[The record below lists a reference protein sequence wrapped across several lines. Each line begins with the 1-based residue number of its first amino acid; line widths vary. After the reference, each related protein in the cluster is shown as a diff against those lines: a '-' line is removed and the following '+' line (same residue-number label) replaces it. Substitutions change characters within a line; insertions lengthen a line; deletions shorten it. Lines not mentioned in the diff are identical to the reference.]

1 MLKVEGAKKHYTHR
15 GKVIAALDDMHLE
28 IASRD
33 FVAIVGPSGSGK
45 STLLLALGGM
55 LSLTEG
61 KICLDGESLYDL
73 SPDKRAKV
81 RGEKIGFVFQTFNLI
96 PYLTALENVQVPM
109 MLNGAAEEKQKD
121 KAATL
126 LKRVG
131 LADRLDHK
139 PSELSV
145 GQQQRVALARVL
157 ANDPKLILADEPT
170 GNLDPETRE
179 QIMRFLVELNEE
191 GRTVVMVTHDP
202 EVARRAKKT
211 LTLNQGRILNG
222 HEPGL
227 AQKISSKSPLAQKES

>member
-1 MLKVEGAKKHYTHR
+1 MLRVEGAKKHYKQR

-33 FVAIVGPSGSGK
+33 FVAVVGPSGSGK

-61 KICLDGESLYDL
+61 KIFLDGESLYDL
-73 SPDKRAKV
+73 SPDKRAYI

-96 PYLTALENVQVPM
+96 PYLTALENVQVPLM
-109 MLNGAAEEKQKD
+109 
-121 KAATL
+121 

-131 LADRLDHK
+131 EDEQRTKASTLLERVGLSDRMDHK

-170 GNLDPETRE
+170 GNLDPATRE
-179 QIMRFLVELNEE
+179 QIMKFLVEMNEE

-202 EVARRAKKT
+202 EVAGRAKRT
-211 LTLNQGRILNG
+211 LRLNDGRIMNG
-222 HEPGL
+222 TG
-227 AQKISSKSPLAQKES
+227 